1 MPLPARTQEI
11 KFFDVAITNGTWPLV
26 GSAAAAEP
34 ATAFAG
40 ITELNDILQGAGAY
54 QRVGQKVV
62 LKSFAF
68 KCNLELGGTSC
79 DGQRQDHDHLRQAA

>member
-1 MPLPARTQEI
+1 MLLPARTQEI

-26 GSAAAAEP
+26 GSAAAAEL

-68 KCNLELGGTSC
+68 KCNLELGGT
-79 DGQRQDHDHLRQAA
+79 LL